1 MIIMK
6 RLIIGIVVCLL
17 IASCIVILPITS
29 TVANRLGETDG
40 ILTCSV
46 TKKQSSQTTSPVIWD
61 KETFAA
67 FYSLAQTVNATFH
80 GADPHM
86 EYPLEETSYTLYL
99 EHPQGESDLL
109 VLTEG
114 NLLFYHGLR
123 YTLDSNALFSFFE
136 RACLSPVPRNET
148 RWQVCIPLHGA
159 ERIFSP
165 PFVLSFGNQCSVL
178 FMERSQK
185 LCATFWGFPVTN
197 SSVLSLL
204 KGKNIS
210 VPSAAV
216 LLLDLRGH
224 PPITYSEKRQIC
236 APYYNLDTIPP
247 SILSFSLFSCTL
259 YKARKKGSNHLQ
271 IKSISSASRQIRPY
285 PHKEMFAHPPL
296 VRTSE

>member
-1 MIIMK
+1 MGQRDLCRFLFPCSDRK
-6 RLIIGIVVCLL
+6 RNLSRCGPPYGV
-17 IASCIVILPITS
+17 P
-29 TVANRLGETDG
+29 LGG
-40 ILTCSV
+40 NKL
-46 TKKQSSQTTSPVIWD
+46 
-61 KETFAA
+61 
-67 FYSLAQTVNATFH
+67 
-80 GADPHM
+80 
-86 EYPLEETSYTLYL
+86 YPLSGTPTRRVR
-99 EHPQGESDLL
+99 PTGP
-109 VLTEG
+109 
-114 NLLFYHGLR
+114 HGRKPSFLPR
-123 YTLDSNALFSFFE
+123 PAIYPWQQRSIFFFE

-296 VRTSE
+296 VRTSEWGRSFYEKPIGNYKGW

>member
-17 IASCIVILPITS
+17 IASCIVILPI
-29 TVANRLGETDG
+29 
-40 ILTCSV
+40 TCSV

-123 YTLDSNALFSFFE
+123 YTLDSNALFSF
-136 RACLSPVPRNET
+136 
-148 RWQVCIPLHGA
+148 
-159 ERIFSP
+159 
-165 PFVLSFGNQCSVL
+165 
-178 FMERSQK
+178 
-185 LCATFWGFPVTN
+185 
-197 SSVLSLL
+197 L
-204 KGKNIS
+204 KEH
-210 VPSAAV
+210 A
-216 LLLDLRGH
+216 
-224 PPITYSEKRQIC
+224 
-236 APYYNLDTIPP
+236 
-247 SILSFSLFSCTL
+247 
-259 YKARKKGSNHLQ
+259 
-271 IKSISSASRQIRPY
+271 
-285 PHKEMFAHPPL
+285 
-296 VRTSE
+296 

>member
-80 GADPHM
+80 GADPPYGVPLGGNKL
-86 EYPLEETSYTLYL
+86 YPLSGTPTRRVR
-99 EHPQGESDLL
+99 PTGP
-109 VLTEG
+109 
-114 NLLFYHGLR
+114 HGRKPSFLPR
-123 YTLDSNALFSFFE
+123 PAIYPWQQRSIFFFE

-185 LCATFWGFPVTN
+185 LVQLFGDFP
-197 SSVLSLL
+197 S
-204 KGKNIS
+204 
-210 VPSAAV
+210 
-216 LLLDLRGH
+216 
-224 PPITYSEKRQIC
+224 QI
-236 APYYNLDTIPP
+236 P
-247 SILSFSLFSCTL
+247 LSFR
-259 YKARKKGSNHLQ
+259 Y
-271 IKSISSASRQIRPY
+271 
-285 PHKEMFAHPPL
+285 
-296 VRTSE
+296 

>member
-123 YTLDSNALFSFFE
+123 YTLDSNALFSMGRREFSL
-136 RACLSPVPRNET
+136 R
-148 RWQVCIPLHGA
+148 PLCFLLA
-159 ERIFSP
+159 I
-165 PFVLSFGNQCSVL
+165 NVL
-178 FMERSQK
+178 FSLWNAPKNFVQ
-185 LCATFWGFPVTN
+185 LFWTFQ
-197 SSVLSLL
+197 S
-204 KGKNIS
+204 
-210 VPSAAV
+210 
-216 LLLDLRGH
+216 
-224 PPITYSEKRQIC
+224 
-236 APYYNLDTIPP
+236 
-247 SILSFSLFSCTL
+247 
-259 YKARKKGSNHLQ
+259 
-271 IKSISSASRQIRPY
+271 
-285 PHKEMFAHPPL
+285 
-296 VRTSE
+296 

>member
-1 MIIMK
+1 MPK
-6 RLIIGIVVCLL
+6 
-17 IASCIVILPITS
+17 P
-29 TVANRLGETDG
+29 
-40 ILTCSV
+40 
-46 TKKQSSQTTSPVIWD
+46 SPQ
-61 KETFAA
+61 ERN
-67 FYSLAQTVNATFH
+67 SLASL
-80 GADPHM
+80 
-86 EYPLEETSYTLYL
+86 YPSPWGGENFLSALCAFFWQSMFCSLYGTL
-99 EHPQGESDLL
+99 P
-109 VLTEG
+109 
-114 NLLFYHGLR
+114 
-123 YTLDSNALFSFFE
+123 
-136 RACLSPVPRNET
+136 
-148 RWQVCIPLHGA
+148 
-159 ERIFSP
+159 
-165 PFVLSFGNQCSVL
+165 
-178 FMERSQK
+178 K

>member
-1 MIIMK
+1 MPK
-6 RLIIGIVVCLL
+6 
-17 IASCIVILPITS
+17 P
-29 TVANRLGETDG
+29 
-40 ILTCSV
+40 
-46 TKKQSSQTTSPVIWD
+46 SPQ
-61 KETFAA
+61 ERN
-67 FYSLAQTVNATFH
+67 SLASL
-80 GADPHM
+80 
-86 EYPLEETSYTLYL
+86 YPS
-99 EHPQGESDLL
+99 PWGGENFLSRPLCFLL
-109 VLTEG
+109 AINVL
-114 NLLFYHGLR
+114 
-123 YTLDSNALFSFFE
+123 FF
-136 RACLSPVPRNET
+136 
-148 RWQVCIPLHGA
+148 
-159 ERIFSP
+159 
-165 PFVLSFGNQCSVL
+165 

>member
-1 MIIMK
+1 MPK
-6 RLIIGIVVCLL
+6 
-17 IASCIVILPITS
+17 P
-29 TVANRLGETDG
+29 
-40 ILTCSV
+40 
-46 TKKQSSQTTSPVIWD
+46 SPQ
-61 KETFAA
+61 ERN
-67 FYSLAQTVNATFH
+67 SLASL
-80 GADPHM
+80 
-86 EYPLEETSYTLYL
+86 YP
-99 EHPQGESDLL
+99 
-109 VLTEG
+109 
-114 NLLFYHGLR
+114 
-123 YTLDSNALFSFFE
+123 
-136 RACLSPVPRNET
+136 SP
-148 RWQVCIPLHGA
+148 WA

>member
-1 MIIMK
+1 MK

-114 NLLFYHGLR
+114 NLLFRSDCGTFNGYPLVP
-123 YTLDSNALFSFFE
+123 LLF
-136 RACLSPVPRNET
+136 C
-148 RWQVCIPLHGA
+148 HD
-159 ERIFSP
+159 
-165 PFVLSFGNQCSVL
+165 
-178 FMERSQK
+178 
-185 LCATFWGFPVTN
+185 
-197 SSVLSLL
+197 
-204 KGKNIS
+204 
-210 VPSAAV
+210 V
-216 LLLDLRGH
+216 LLWGH
-224 PPITYSEKRQIC
+224 FHC
-236 APYYNLDTIPP
+236 
-247 SILSFSLFSCTL
+247 
-259 YKARKKGSNHLQ
+259 GG
-271 IKSISSASRQIRPY
+271 
-285 PHKEMFAHPPL
+285 
-296 VRTSE
+296 

>member
-109 VLTEG
+109 VLT
-114 NLLFYHGLR
+114 
-123 YTLDSNALFSFFE
+123 
-136 RACLSPVPRNET
+136 
-148 RWQVCIPLHGA
+148 I
-159 ERIFSP
+159 
-165 PFVLSFGNQCSVL
+165 
-178 FMERSQK
+178 
-185 LCATFWGFPVTN
+185 
-197 SSVLSLL
+197 
-204 KGKNIS
+204 
-210 VPSAAV
+210 
-216 LLLDLRGH
+216 
-224 PPITYSEKRQIC
+224 
-236 APYYNLDTIPP
+236 
-247 SILSFSLFSCTL
+247 
-259 YKARKKGSNHLQ
+259 
-271 IKSISSASRQIRPY
+271 Y
-285 PHKEMFAHPPL
+285 P
-296 VRTSE
+296 